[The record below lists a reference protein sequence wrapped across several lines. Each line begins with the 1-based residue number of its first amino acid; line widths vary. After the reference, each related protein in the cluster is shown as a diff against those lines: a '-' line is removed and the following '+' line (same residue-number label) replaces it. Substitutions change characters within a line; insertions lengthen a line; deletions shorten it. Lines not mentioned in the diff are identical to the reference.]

1 MFETKKIV
9 DVMTPKAIRV
19 RPGHYLDTNDMTNS
33 TYHLWVRHG
42 KDFIA
47 IDPTS
52 ETPCSVCRTMC
63 RKLKL
68 NAKQRKSV
76 PKLLKLL
83 NLCK

>member
-19 RPGHYLDTNDMTNS
+19 RPGHYIDTVDETGGL
-33 TYHLWVRHG
+33 YYLWVRHD
-42 KDFIA
+42 KDFVCV
-47 IDPTS
+47 DPS
-52 ETPCSVCRTMC
+52 DEGPCKCGVPCKS
-63 RKLKL
+63 LKL

-76 PKLLKLL
+76 PKLLNLL